1 MNKTM
6 KKTMN
11 KNIEDS
17 KKAILLWRA
26 KEFTNE
32 NLNQI
37 TKYDYDC
44 IFKNFVLFSILK
56 KNRELK
62 PYRIQYKEI
71 TGKPWENATIQDIF
85 KAELV
90 W

>member
-1 MNKTM
+1 MNKPM

-37 TKYDYDC
+37 TKYD
-44 IFKNFVLFSILK
+44 
-56 KNRELK
+56 
-62 PYRIQYKEI
+62 
-71 TGKPWENATIQDIF
+71 
-85 KAELV
+85 
-90 W
+90 

>member
-1 MNKTM
+1 
-6 KKTMN
+6 MN

-17 KKAILLWRA
+17 KKAILLWRE

-44 IFKNFVLFSILK
+44 IFKNFVLFSILR
-56 KNRELK
+56 KNRDHEFHKSVSRNKNSL
-62 PYRIQYKEI
+62 REI
-71 TGKPWENATIQDIF
+71 SEAI
-85 KAELV
+85 
-90 W
+90 